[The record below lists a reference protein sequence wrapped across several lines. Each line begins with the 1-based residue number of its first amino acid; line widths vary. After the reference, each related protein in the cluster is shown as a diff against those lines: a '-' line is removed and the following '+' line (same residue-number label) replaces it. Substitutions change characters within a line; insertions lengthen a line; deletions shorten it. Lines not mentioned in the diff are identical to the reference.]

1 MNPLKIRN
9 SMKIDEDFR
18 LFLEVYHCFAFLA
31 ELKLNGQDGRDNN
44 RGHQKQ
50 NRIRV
55 RTRRRQ
61 VLLLGGIG
69 RVITGGSY
77 GTNDRINSFIKAGNK
92 VILDDVMGRIADLAS
107 GGIVTGAEAKA
118 WDAQTLSNEQNA
130 IQPLYGSMLTSD
142 DINILNN
149 NVELNYGNNWD
160 SSWSVS
166 NQRHR
171 WALGMRVM
179 GYEGTKPEDMPKPT
193 N

>member
-1 MNPLKIRN
+1 MSNLF
-9 SMKIDEDFR
+9 ED
-18 LFLEVYHCFAFLA
+18 V
-31 ELKLNGQDGRDNN
+31 
-44 RGHQKQ
+44 
-50 NRIRV
+50 
-55 RTRRRQ
+55 Q
-61 VLLLGGIG
+61 VEDALDYGGIG